1 MEDATED
8 VFFFYVSVTYAFL
21 FIVFYVIRI
30 HLHSQLITCGL
41 QAILELVLS
50 SLQGLIVAS
59 CNCNHLS
66 SEELSH

>member
-1 MEDATED
+1 MFSFH
-8 VFFFYVSVTYAFL
+8 VLVTYAFL
-21 FIVFYVIRI
+21 LIVFCVIRI

-41 QAILELVLS
+41 QAILELVLI

-66 SEELSH
+66 RKELSH